1 MNHSSP
7 IELED
12 TLTFARWEHA
22 WKCMERARESDRQI
36 VAATGMRAA
45 KARDGK
51 LLKIL
56 EQAANIMDKAAED
69 QQGRTRRESTPTREG
84 DKVEYTEVQLVK
96 RAYEF
101 ADKGEPLAQL
111 CWIYGAA
118 ALAAGYV
125 A

>member
-1 MNHSSP
+1 MNHASP

-22 WKCMERARESDRQI
+22 WRCMERDRAQNRM
-36 VAATGMRAA
+36 VAAQAGMRAA

-56 EQAANIMDKAAED
+56 DQAANIMDKAAES
-69 QQGRTRRESTPTREG
+69 QQGRTRRSSVVEG
-84 DKVEYTEVQLVK
+84 ERVEYTEVQLVK

-101 ADKGEPLAQL
+101 ADKGEPLPQL
-111 CWIYGAA
+111 VWIY
-118 ALAAGYV
+118 AAGAY
-125 A
+125 AAGFCT

>member
-22 WKCMERARESDRQI
+22 WKCMERARASDRQI

-56 EQAANIMDKAAED
+56 DQAANLMDKAAES
-69 QQGRTRRESTPTREG
+69 QQGRTRRSSEIEG
-84 DKVEYTEVQLVK
+84 ERVEYTEVQLVK

-125 A
+125 S